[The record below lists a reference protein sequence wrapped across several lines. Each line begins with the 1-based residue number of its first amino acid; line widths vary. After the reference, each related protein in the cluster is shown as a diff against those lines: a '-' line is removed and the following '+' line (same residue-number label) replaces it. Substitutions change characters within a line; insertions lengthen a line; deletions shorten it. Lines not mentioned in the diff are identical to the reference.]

1 MQENFFEN
9 FQQIEG
15 HGIAVS
21 NTVISIPNIV
31 KPAYMSG
38 IGDLV
43 RGVFFVYLF

>member
-1 MQENFFEN
+1 MVDSGN

-15 HGIAVS
+15 HGIV
-21 NTVISIPNIV
+21 VWKIVLSIPNIV

-43 RGVFFVYLF
+43 